1 LSRSALK
8 DTRASTPM
16 EIIMTGSPGDIYLI
30 ACSFRAALIQ
40 KAGARARTT
49 CGSPGAAPSR
59 EMGARATGTRGGP
72 GAAPSWEAGA
82 GATGIRSSP
91 GATPSR
97 EAGAEALGHAGT
109 CARLAFCLDLE
120 LVRGGTRSSRY
131 RQILKPGTDEKNE
144 RVRPPPPPPNLH
156 FSRRRR

>member
-1 LSRSALK
+1 
-8 DTRASTPM
+8 M
-16 EIIMTGSPGDIYLI
+16 IGSPEDIYLI

-49 CGSPGAAPSR
+49 CD
-59 EMGARATGTRGGP
+59 GP

-82 GATGIRSSP
+82 GAMGTRSSLR
-91 GATPSR
+91 ATPSR
-97 EAGAEALGHAGT
+97 KAGAEALGHVGT
-109 CARLAFCLDLE
+109 CAHLAFCLDLE
-120 LVRGGTRSSRY
+120 LVRGGTQSSGY